1 MVTVKRTRNQTEVR
15 NMKPTI
21 DQIIAYKHRAE
32 SALDGFNR
40 VKAQMDELVG
50 WSETGFFI
58 PECNADEHDE
68 LSAEFDRLYEEYK
81 ESRADFEAA
90 VFRFTYGCVKSA
102 MSMNHLFNSDDA
114 LVVSFISI
122 F

>member
-1 MVTVKRTRNQTEVR
+1 
-15 NMKPTI
+15 MKPTI
-21 DQIIAYKHRAE
+21 DQIIAYKHSAE

-50 WSETGFFI
+50 WRETGFFI
-58 PECNADEHDE
+58 PEYNEDEYDE

-90 VFRFTYGCVKSA
+90 VFRFTYGCMKSA
-102 MSMNHLFNSDDA
+102 KLMNYLFDSDDA
-114 LVVSFISI
+114 LVVSFISD